1 MLEKS
6 VKLLYNIMADYVLVA
21 QLDRVSPS
29 DGEGCGFDSRRVYQ
43 AIGGTQKRSAYC
55 FINGDSG

>member
-29 DGEGCGFDSRRVYQ
+29 DGEGCGFDSRRVHQRVDRYVLSVNPFL
-43 AIGGTQKRSAYC
+43 IL
-55 FINGDSG
+55 N